1 MADALVAVEDG
12 IMTITLNRP
21 EAMNAVSLEMSDTV
35 AAAMEQADT
44 DPGVHVVVITSS
56 STKAFCAG
64 ADLKATSQ
72 GQALF
77 DADGPHG
84 SWGLAGATRR
94 TPAVPVIAAV
104 EGLALGGG
112 FEIALA
118 ADILIAS
125 TASSFGL
132 PEVTVGLMAG
142 AGGAV
147 RLPGQLPPKVAMPML
162 LAGERLDAQR
172 AYQLGLVSRLVEP
185 GTVDAEAREMAQR
198 IAAAAPLAV
207 RGTKAVALNLQDGLQ
222 DGHRAAWARNDAEFA
237 AVMASADAT
246 EGTTAFR
253 EKRRPVWTGA

>member
-21 EAMNAVSLEMSDTV
+21 KAMNAVSLEMSDAV

-44 DPGVHVVVITSS
+44 DPGVRVVIITSS

-118 ADILIAS
+118 ADILVAS

-147 RLPGQLPPKVAMPML
+147 RLPGQLPQKVAMTML
-162 LAGERLDAQR
+162 LTGEQLDAEQ
-172 AYQLGLVSRLVEP
+172 AHQLGLISRLVEP
-185 GTVDAEAREMAQR
+185 GSADAEAQRLAQR
-198 IAAAAPLAV
+198 IASAAPLAI
-207 RGTKAVALNLQDGLQ
+207 RATKAVALDLRDGVQ
-222 DGHRAAWARNDAEFA
+222 ADQRAGWERNESEFGR
-237 AVMASADAT
+237 VMASADAA

-253 EKRRPVWTGA
+253 EKRCPVWTGS